1 MSNGLCEEPLET
13 ALIDYVLHGSANGT
27 AQPHMFGPDCEL
39 NLAHVFECGAR
50 QWPFPPS
57 SPTVP
62 FGIKY
67 AALDV
72 ALARQTYVLVER
84 LQHLGLLR
92 GEVDARAIREL
103 VFNNTNMMF
112 IVFVKSDNGGVIEL
126 RKKIMAQL
134 RSVVTALS
142 Q

>member
-1 MSNGLCEEPLET
+1 MWRQAMAIST
-13 ALIDYVLHGSANGT
+13 Q
-27 AQPHMFGPDCEL
+27 QP
-39 NLAHVFECGAR
+39 N
-50 QWPFPPS
+50 S
-57 SPTVP
+57 P

-72 ALARQTYVLVER
+72 ALARQTCVLVER

-134 RSVVTALS
+134 RSVVTPLS